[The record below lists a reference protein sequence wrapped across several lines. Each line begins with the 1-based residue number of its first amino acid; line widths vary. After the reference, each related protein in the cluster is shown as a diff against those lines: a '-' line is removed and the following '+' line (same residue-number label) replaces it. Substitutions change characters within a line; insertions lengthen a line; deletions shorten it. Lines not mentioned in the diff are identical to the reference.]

1 MGMFCASNSTVVAKC
16 LNPARIS
23 NWAMAVSLSA
33 AAKAAIRAKILRTAS
48 LWSRSC
54 ARIAITLSPTSSLSS
69 RRSPSSVRMSI
80 RTVLEQQIRA
90 AQFALHAHRRLTHVE
105 QNLARELS
113 VQPLHANTVF
123 EHPERSD
130 FVMLYETLVPLKRA
144 SLGSG
149 RV

>member
-1 MGMFCASNSTVVAKC
+1 MVPQLRQDSNYIIADLVA
-16 LNPARIS
+16 LEQA
-23 NWAMAVSLSA
+23 
-33 AAKAAIRAKILRTAS
+33 
-48 LWSRSC
+48 
-54 ARIAITLSPTSSLSS
+54 IAIQRTN
-69 RRSPSSVRMSI
+69 VDQ
-80 RTVLEQQIRA
+80 TVLEQQIRA